1 LLLFVFFN
9 RQYLI
14 FSLCEYLYGICRLYV
29 IFVLLM
35 IFDAFLSFILVRMNI
50 IRIISQAFFFSLV
63 TGRNLFYSVAIDE

>member
-35 IFDAFLSFILVRMNI
+35 IFDAFFVFYIGAYEHHPDHFASIFFFTGNGEKFILFRC
-50 IRIISQAFFFSLV
+50 
-63 TGRNLFYSVAIDE
+63 Y